1 MVVHLA
7 DDDIG
12 GAGGFGDRS
21 IGDDEGVGSDLNPLG
36 VVGGE
41 IERLFASG
49 ERHAK
54 AP

>member
-21 IGDDEGVGSDLNPLG
+21 IGDDEGVGSDLIPLS

-41 IERLFASG
+41 GERLFAGG
-49 ERHAK
+49 ERHAQT
-54 AP
+54 P